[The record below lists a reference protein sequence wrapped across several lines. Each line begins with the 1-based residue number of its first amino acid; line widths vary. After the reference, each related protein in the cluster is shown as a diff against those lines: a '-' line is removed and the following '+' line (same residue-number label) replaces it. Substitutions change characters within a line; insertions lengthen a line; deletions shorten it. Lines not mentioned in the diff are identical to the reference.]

1 MRIHYTHFEQKVVR
15 KLFSFCH
22 VGILSNDNLIN
33 FCFSQYSQQILI
45 QLKFNFQDG
54 NCWEKETV
62 TSKTFL
68 KWRCQEDFKY
78 ETDDEDN
85 IIKLTCKVCSTYLP
99 QIQVEDQKGN
109 VCG

>member
-1 MRIHYTHFEQKVVR
+1 MRIHYTHFDQKVVR

-54 NCWEKETV
+54 TAEK
-62 TSKTFL
+62 K
-68 KWRCQEDFKY
+68 KM
-78 ETDDEDN
+78 
-85 IIKLTCKVCSTYLP
+85 LP
-99 QIQVEDQKGN
+99 VKPF
-109 VCG
+109 